1 MDKNKEQIIKPG
13 LYLIS
18 TPIGNMQDI
27 TFRAINILKKS
38 DIILCEDTRRS
49 FNLLSYYNIKK
60 KLFSYHKFNE
70 KKNSEKIINLIK
82 ENKVVSL
89 ISDAGTPTISDPGLV
104 LVKKCIQQDLNV
116 HPIPGSS
123 AVIAAMSVSGFED
136 KFLFYGFL
144 NKKENELNK
153 VLKSIANLD
162 YSLIFFIPA
171 NKINF
176 YLNLFKKYFNN
187 REILIAKEIT
197 KIHEEFIRGK
207 IDSIKPF
214 PQEAK
219 GELTVIISKQVI
231 KNNSKNVI
239 NESVKLEIKKMLK
252 KYSHKDVVEYIVKK
266 ENLPKKLIYD
276 YCLKIKWKKKLL
288 IIFTLFL
295 LTSCVGSSTSG
306 VFGSGVSIALDP
318 RTLGTQIDDSIMQK
332 NLQARLALTEKKYLI
347 KLSVK
352 VLDGRIFLSGKVDE
366 AEEKLKVTKMAWE
379 TKGARSVKNNIVVK
393 QKFSF
398 KNAAVDVLITSQLRT
413 ALILN
418 KKVKAANFNI
428 DTVNQ
433 KTYVFGIA
441 HSNEEKKEI
450 IQEAKQ
456 IVDLKE
462 LITSIL
468 LVSDLSRKKE

>member
-1 MDKNKEQIIKPG
+1 M
-13 LYLIS
+13 
-18 TPIGNMQDI
+18 
-27 TFRAINILKKS
+27 
-38 DIILCEDTRRS
+38 
-49 FNLLSYYNIKK
+49 
-60 KLFSYHKFNE
+60 
-70 KKNSEKIINLIK
+70 
-82 ENKVVSL
+82 
-89 ISDAGTPTISDPGLV
+89 
-104 LVKKCIQQDLNV
+104 
-116 HPIPGSS
+116 
-123 AVIAAMSVSGFED
+123 
-136 KFLFYGFL
+136 
-144 NKKENELNK
+144 
-153 VLKSIANLD
+153 
-162 YSLIFFIPA
+162 
-171 NKINF
+171 
-176 YLNLFKKYFNN
+176 
-187 REILIAKEIT
+187 
-197 KIHEEFIRGK
+197 
-207 IDSIKPF
+207 
-214 PQEAK
+214 
-219 GELTVIISKQVI
+219 
-231 KNNSKNVI
+231 
-239 NESVKLEIKKMLK
+239 
-252 KYSHKDVVEYIVKK
+252 
-266 ENLPKKLIYD
+266 
-276 YCLKIKWKKKLL
+276 KKKLL
-288 IIFTLFL
+288 IIFALFL

-428 DTVNQ
+428 DTVNK